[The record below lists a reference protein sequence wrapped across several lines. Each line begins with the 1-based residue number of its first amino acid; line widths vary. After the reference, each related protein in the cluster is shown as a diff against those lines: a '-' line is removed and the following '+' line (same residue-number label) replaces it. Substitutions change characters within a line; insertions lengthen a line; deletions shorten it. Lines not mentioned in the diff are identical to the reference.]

1 MLKWLNNYGIS
12 LRILTA
18 ISLTFILFLIF
29 TADKMIGYYQMSG
42 QMNTL
47 QRLTEFT
54 PKIGNLIHELQKER
68 GTSAGFIGS
77 QASPTFTTKLL
88 GQQNESDKKQ
98 ANFNIAVSAIDLTA
112 INDDLVKKTALAETA
127 LTQLEQKRSDV
138 RQLTATVGE
147 MARYYTGTIAKLL
160 DMIKVVGNIT
170 NNPDLLRDI
179 NSYIALLEAKERA
192 GLERA
197 MGANGFAKGSFSDVI
212 YKKFVGLIAQQEA
225 FLTTFQANA
234 NEDIKAYFSQ
244 TMTGPVIA
252 NVDHLRGFVF
262 KDYRDV
268 SASEIS
274 GGQWFDIITR
284 KIDLYHRVEDKFSTD
299 IGTKARD
306 LASDANS
313 NFWQLLIMTVTAG
326 LGLGFLSFKIAQSI
340 TKPLQDI
347 QGTMAQLSEG
357 NLDVEV
363 HYADYGSEIGIM
375 ANNVLSFQ
383 QGAIRHKKLEAD
395 ARAGREQQRQME
407 KEAEEKQTSM
417 REEKLARERAELEQQ
432 SARAEKMEALILSFD
447 KDISTALQ
455 SMSATSTQL
464 LSSSGRMAGIA
475 EQTGISSTTAAAAAE
490 QATTNI
496 NTVASASEEMS
507 ASVGEINRQL
517 THSTE
522 ITRRA
527 VSQAGET
534 KDKMSSLSQTTSL
547 IADVVKLINDIAE
560 QTNLLALN
568 ATIEAAR
575 AGDAG
580 RGFAVVA
587 SEVKALATQTSKATE
602 EISGHVAA
610 VQASSKEAV
619 VAVENIRSIID
630 ETNEVATTI
639 AAAVE
644 EQSAATA
651 EIARNVQ
658 EAAKGSQEV
667 TVVIV
672 DVSTGAA
679 ETETIAEDIN
689 GAANEVSTNVKKIS
703 TVING
708 FLTNIS
714 GL

>member
-18 ISLTFILFLIF
+18 ISLTFILFLMF
-29 TADKMIGYYQMSG
+29 SADKMIGYYQMSG

-47 QRLTEFT
+47 QKLTEFT

-77 QASPTFTTKLL
+77 QASQAFTTKIL
-88 GQQNESDKKQ
+88 GQHNESDKKQ
-98 ANFNIAVSAIDLTA
+98 ATFNTAVSAIDLAA
-112 INDDLVKKTALAETA
+112 INDDLVKKTALAMTA
-127 LTQLEQKRSDV
+127 LNQLEQSRTDV
-138 RQLTATVGE
+138 MAMTLTVSE
-147 MARYYTGTIAKLL
+147 MAKYYTGTISKML

-170 NNPDLLRDI
+170 DNPDLLREI
-179 NSYIALLEAKERA
+179 TGYIALLEAKERA
-192 GLERA
+192 GQERA
-197 MGANGFAKGSFSDVI
+197 MGANGFAAGSFRDVI

-225 FLTTFQANA
+225 FLTTFQANV
-234 NEDIKAYFSQ
+234 NGDIKAYFTK
-244 TMTGPVIA
+244 TMTGPVMDDVNRMRA
-252 NVDHLRGFVF
+252 LVF

-268 SASEIS
+268 SASGVS
-274 GGQWFDIITR
+274 GSQWFDTITR
-284 KIDLYHRVEDKFSTD
+284 KIDLYHRVENKFSQD
-299 IGTKARD
+299 IGDQAKD
-306 LASDANS
+306 LATDANAS
-313 NFWQLLIMTVTAG
+313 FWQLLILTAIAG
-326 LGLGFLSFKIAQSI
+326 LGLGLLSLKISHSI
-340 TKPLQDI
+340 TDPLQDI
-347 QGTMAQLSEG
+347 QETMGQLSEG

-363 HYADYGSEIGIM
+363 RYSDYGSEIGIM

-395 ARAGREQQRQME
+395 AREAEVRQREME
-407 KEAEEKQTSM
+407 QEAEERQNRM
-417 REEKLARERAELEQQ
+417 RQEKMARERAEMEQQ
-432 SARAEKMEALILSFD
+432 AARGEQMQALILNFET
-447 KDISTALQ
+447 DISSALQ
-455 SMSATSTQL
+455 NMSATSTQL

-490 QATTNI
+490 QATSNI

-517 THSTE
+517 SHSTE

-534 KDKMSSLSQTTSL
+534 KDKMTSLSQTTSL
-547 IADVVKLINDIAE
+547 IADVVNLINDIAE

-580 RGFAVVA
+580 KGFAVVA

-610 VQASSKEAV
+610 VQASSQEAV
-619 VAVENIRSIID
+619 DAVENIRNIID

-672 DVSTGAA
+672 DVSTGAS
-679 ETETIAEDIN
+679 ETKTIAEGIN
-689 GAANEVSTNVKKIS
+689 GAANEVNTNVKKIS

-714 GL
+714 SL